1 MKRLNI
7 ALLGFGN
14 VGQEFCR
21 LLLDY
26 SSKLTEKYGYNYQVI
41 AITTRSK
48 GSLFNR
54 NGLDLERAL
63 KDIFNKGV
71 FSTNNP
77 DYSIFKPLEIIAN
90 RDVDLVIEITTLNIE
105 NGQPATDHIFK
116 SLQAGKH
123 VITANKGPIAF
134 NYEQLKTLAETN
146 KCLFYFEGTVMDG
159 APVFNLIRDTL
170 PECQVTGFR
179 GILNSTTNY
188 ILSEMTSGAS
198 FAKALQTAQ
207 TMGWAEADP
216 TMDLA
221 GWDSAAK
228 TAALLNVLMNA
239 KTTPQ
244 KIERTGIDKISGKKL
259 KEALAD
265 GKVIKLICEGFK
277 DGTSC
282 FGKVEPRAIPITNHL
297 ANVNGTSSALTIET
311 DLMGEL
317 TITVAEPKIRQ
328 TAYAILSDLIAVTKK
343 LAI

>member
-1 MKRLNI
+1 
-7 ALLGFGN
+7 
-14 VGQEFCR
+14 
-21 LLLDY
+21 
-26 SSKLTEKYGYNYQVI
+26 
-41 AITTRSK
+41 
-48 GSLFNR
+48 
-54 NGLDLERAL
+54 
-63 KDIFNKGV
+63 
-71 FSTNNP
+71 
-77 DYSIFKPLEIIAN
+77 
-90 RDVDLVIEITTLNIE
+90 
-105 NGQPATDHIFK
+105 
-116 SLQAGKH
+116 
-123 VITANKGPIAF
+123 
-134 NYEQLKTLAETN
+134 
-146 KCLFYFEGTVMDG
+146 
-159 APVFNLIRDTL
+159 
-170 PECQVTGFR
+170 
-179 GILNSTTNY
+179 
-188 ILSEMTSGAS
+188 
-198 FAKALQTAQ
+198 
-207 TMGWAEADP
+207 
-216 TMDLA
+216 MDLA